1 MKSILEKNE
10 RYTIF
15 TLKEKNLTSHN
26 STDLKSEI
34 AILAAE
40 GNTSILLNFSEVEFM
55 DSSGL
60 SALLNAERAAKEN
73 GGFLVIYGL
82 NQNNTN
88 LLRIAKL
95 DKVLSIAHSEKEA
108 LDLIIMEELE
118 RDLDLDLDFEL
129 TPEAE
134 H

>member
-15 TLKEKNLTSHN
+15 TLKEKNLISHN

-60 SALLNAERAAKEN
+60 SALLNADRAAKEN
-73 GGFLVIYGL
+73 NGFLVIYGL

-95 DKVLSIAHSEKEA
+95 DKVLSIAQSEKEA
-108 LDLIIMEELE
+108 IDLIIMEELE
-118 RDLDLDLDFEL
+118 RDLNFDFS
-129 TPEAE
+129 PEAE